1 MVILKGANVSPGIG
15 IGRIVI
21 IEEPDLSYE
30 PKAVEDVEAE
40 KARLADAIGDYVE
53 YTQAQAE
60 QMKVSVGEK
69 EAEILQGHVLMI
81 SDPYMQGE
89 MQKLVE
95 AGTCAEDAL
104 SQICEQF
111 ATMFE
116 ASGDE
121 LTMARAADVRD
132 IRSGVLAELLNKR
145 TVSISSLPPRSVIV
159 THELTPSM
167 TAEINRNNV
176 VGIITETGGVT
187 SHSAILARALEI
199 PAVMAVADA
208 CSSLP
213 PETLVIVNG
222 SAGTV
227 TTDPDD
233 KTMEEAKN
241 ERELFRQEQAD
252 LRKFIGN
259 KTVTADDEELLLVAN
274 IRNAEEAQDA
284 LERDAEGVGLFRTEF
299 LFMDTDAMPTE
310 DQQFEAYKKAAVTM
324 KGKPVIIRTLDIG
337 GDKEIPYLGME
348 KEENP
353 FLGFRAIR
361 YCLQREDIYRTQL
374 RALLRAASYGDI
386 HIMVPLVT
394 CVDEIREVKTL
405 VKRYAAEFER
415 EGVKCNP
422 DVKVGIM
429 VETPAAAI
437 MADALAEEADFFSIG
452 TNDLT
457 GYTMACDRGNDSVRY
472 LYSTYNPAVL
482 RSIRNIIQAGNDK
495 GIMVGMC
502 GEAAADPLLI
512 PLWIAFGLGEYSG
525 SSTSIL
531 RTRKEIFG
539 WTVEEAKK
547 LADEVM
553 KLTTETE
560 IHDALVAAHE
570 AREAAEK
577 QK

>member
-15 IGRIVI
+15 IGRIVV

-30 PKAVEDVEAE
+30 PKPVEDVEAE
-40 KARLADAIGDYVE
+40 KARLTDAINDYVE
-53 YTQAQAE
+53 FTKAQAE
-60 QMKVSVGEK
+60 QMKESVGEK
-69 EAEILQGHVLMI
+69 EAEILMGHVLMI

-89 MQKLVE
+89 MTKLVE
-95 AGTCAEDAL
+95 ARTCAEDAL
-104 SQICEQF
+104 TQICEQF
-111 ATMFE
+111 AMMFE

-145 TVSISSLPPRSVIV
+145 TVSISSLPQRSVIV
-159 THELTPSM
+159 TRELTPSM
-167 TAEINRNNV
+167 TAEINRENV
-176 VGIITETGGVT
+176 VAIITETGGVT

-208 CSSLP
+208 CTSLP

-227 TTDPDD
+227 TTDPDEA
-233 KTMEEAKN
+233 TMEAAKN

-252 LRKFIGN
+252 LKKFIGN
-259 KTVTADDEELLLVAN
+259 KTVTADDKELLLVAN
-274 IRNAEEAQDA
+274 IGNAEQAQDA
-284 LERDAEGVGLFRTEF
+284 LERDAEGVGLFRSEF
-299 LFMDTDAMPTE
+299 LFIENDEMPTE

-361 YCLQREDIYRTQL
+361 YCLQREDVYRTQL
-374 RALLRAASYGDI
+374 RALLRAAAYGDI

-394 CVDEIREVKTL
+394 CVDEIREVKAL

-422 DVKVGIM
+422 NVEVGIM
-429 VETPAAAI
+429 IETPAAAV

-482 RSIRNIIQAGNDK
+482 RSIRNVIQAGNDK

-512 PLWIAFGLGEYSG
+512 PLWIAFGLGEYSV
-525 SSTSIL
+525 SATSIL
-531 RTRKEIFG
+531 RTRKEIYG
-539 WTVEEAKK
+539 WTVDEAKT
-547 LADEVM
+547 LADKVM

-560 IHDALVAAHE
+560 IHDALVE
-570 AREAAEK
+570 AIEVREKAAE
-577 QK
+577 

>member
-30 PKAVEDVEAE
+30 SKAVENVDAE
-40 KARLADAIGDYVE
+40 KARLADAISDYVKF
-53 YTQAQAE
+53 TQAQAE
-60 QMKVSVGEK
+60 QMKESVGEK

-89 MQKLVE
+89 MMRIIE
-95 AGTCAEDAL
+95 GGTCAEDAL
-104 SQICEQF
+104 TQICEQF
-111 ATMFE
+111 AAMFE

-132 IRSGVLAELLNKR
+132 IRSGVLAELLNAR

-176 VGIITETGGVT
+176 VGVITETGGVT

-199 PAVMAVADA
+199 PAVMAVTDA

-213 PETLVIVNG
+213 AETLVIVNG

-233 KTMEEAKN
+233 ATMEAAKN
-241 ERELFRQEQAD
+241 ERELFRQEQAN
-252 LRKFIGN
+252 LKQFIGK

-274 IRNAEEAQDA
+274 IGNAEQAQDA

-299 LFMDTDAMPTE
+299 LFMDTDTMPTE

-361 YCLQREDIYRTQL
+361 YCLQREDVYRTQL

-405 VKRYAAEFER
+405 IKRYADEFER

-429 VETPAAAI
+429 IETPASAI

-482 RSIRNIIQAGNDK
+482 RSIRNVIAAGNEK

-502 GEAAADPLLI
+502 GEAAADPILI
-512 PLWIAFGLGEYSG
+512 PLWIAFGLGEYSV
-525 SSTSIL
+525 SATSIL
-531 RTRKEIFG
+531 RTRKEIYG
-539 WTVEEAKK
+539 WTVEEAKA

-570 AREAAEK
+570 ARVKAAEK
-577 QK
+577 D